1 MEWFPDSDPFIA
13 PNHLDL
19 FDYELPVRTKG
30 QQCRVIQNWG
40 LDAVQD
46 AEMIDLPDHQSW
58 ENWIQTLD
66 FIRDDFIVDKLPKNG
81 FIILCIPRAEDIK
94 LTDSAVLSAYTDI
107 PLDKDSSESWQKVVK
122 AFHLPAHF
130 PMLAVRKQTSLT
142 SVARTYKFPEGP
154 EKIWMHTAVVNPDS
168 DEESFAMAAT
178 HFEKQNL
185 TLAVM
190 FCCSDEQ
197 IRRIQGLVN
206 IHQDAIGHPLLMLSI
221 YVELQYDRLCT
232 MISKRHWQY
241 DTLMG
246 EKAFQEA
253 KEVKDRFSWETIHKV
268 RSTREAIRKA
278 EEEVEATKLQ
288 LSKALSDLQM
298 LKTLKDEPSTR
309 MTEIISERFN
319 DIIMML
325 NGQSSKCR
333 ILVEDISF
341 ATDIMRSELSRQEAQ
356 TSTENS
362 KFATGIAFVAMIYL
376 PLSTTATIFAMPIF
390 QWSNDWRD
398 LRYRPVDSGNTSDS
412 GGPSDATM
420 SPVVSGYIWLYIS
433 ISAALTFITYF
444 GLKFYMK
451 LRNSEGGMSLLPSIP
466 GFRISRFTRLFQNKI
481 TPFVARNGKKGKY
494 NAGKSLPR

>member
-13 PNHLDL
+13 PNHLDQ
-19 FDYELPVRTKG
+19 FDYEFEVRTKG
-30 QQCRVIQNWG
+30 QRCKVIQNWG
-40 LDAVQD
+40 LDVTQD
-46 AEMIDLPDHQSW
+46 AQVIDLPDYRSW
-58 ENWIQTLD
+58 ENWIQTLP
-66 FIRDDFIVDKLPKNG
+66 FVRDGFSINDLPQNG
-81 FIILCIPRAEDIK
+81 FIIICIPRAEDVQ
-94 LTDSAVLSAYTDI
+94 LTDSTEPAAYTDL
-107 PLDKDSSESWQKVVK
+107 PLDKDSSEIWEKIVG
-122 AFHLPAHF
+122 AFHLPGHF
-130 PMLAVRKQTSLT
+130 PMLAVRGQTSLT
-142 SVARTYKFPEGP
+142 SGSRTYKFPEGP

-168 DEESFAMAAT
+168 DEDSFAIAAT
-178 HFEKQNL
+178 HFEKKKL
-185 TLAVM
+185 TLAAI

-197 IRRIQGLVN
+197 IRMIRGLVN
-206 IHQDAIGHPLLMLSI
+206 INHDAIGHPFLMLSI
-221 YVELQYDRLCT
+221 YIELQYERLVD
-232 MISKRHWQY
+232 MIRTRHLQF
-241 DTLMG
+241 DHLMG

-298 LKTLKDEPSTR
+298 LKNLRDEPSTR

-341 ATDIMRSELSRQEAQ
+341 ATDIMRSELSRQEAH
-356 TSTENS
+356 TSAENS

-398 LRYRPVDSGNTSDS
+398 LRYQPVDSGNTSDS
-412 GGPSDATM
+412 GGSSGATT

-433 ISAALTFITYF
+433 ISAGLTFVTYF
-444 GLKFYMK
+444 GLKLYMK
-451 LRNSEGGMSLLPSIP
+451 IRHSEQGASILPSMP
-466 GFRISRFTRLFQNKI
+466 GFPFSRFTRLFQGKV
-481 TPFVARNGKKGKY
+481 TPFAAKNFRNRKY
-494 NAGKSLPR
+494 KTGKSLPR